1 MPRVFY
7 IAGTPGVGKTTLG
20 QLISQKIGL
29 KFLELRDILQ
39 AGQLDGLLEVDGRTL
54 SSRAGKILR
63 SKSADVLIATH
74 IAFKPRGFNVERVFV
89 LRRNPFEIID
99 NLRRRRYPEE
109 KVLENA
115 EAEFL
120 GIVYFD
126 MLKKFGPE
134 KTWQINTSHRT
145 IDETTT
151 LLLNGFRGENINE
164 EVDWTRILEKDNSLD
179 DLLLLFSKRSKLV

>member
-1 MPRVFY
+1 MPRIFF

-20 QLISQKIGL
+20 QLISQKTGL
-29 KFLELRDILQ
+29 KFIELRSIIQ
-39 AGQLDGLLEVDGRTL
+39 ASQIDSLLEVDGRAL
-54 SSRAGKILR
+54 SSRAGRILR
-63 SKSADVLIATH
+63 SESADILIATH
-74 IAFKPRGFNVERVFV
+74 IAFKPRGFGVERVFV

-99 NLRRRRYPEE
+99 TLRSRGYPEE

-134 KTWQINTSHRT
+134 KTWQINISNRS
-145 IDETTT
+145 IDESVK
-151 LLLNGFRGENINE
+151 LLLSGIRGENINE
-164 EVDWTRILEKDNSLD
+164 QVEWTCMLEKDNSLD
-179 DLLLLFSKRSKLV
+179 DLLMLFSKRLMFV